1 MSLFKA
7 RDWWST
13 TVGEDEEF
21 DQGCL
26 CVANFDNADDELGN
40 IMYTKFYF
48 IQQDNW
54 QDQSKIIPCIGG
66 VIISM
71 LTCSLGQT
79 NHFEIGV
86 CCLSAKQEAVRSK
99 RKY

>member
-26 CVANFDNADDELGN
+26 CVGNLDNAEDELGMEFDN
-40 IMYTKFYF
+40 IDFIMRFISPLKF
-48 IQQDNW
+48 
-54 QDQSKIIPCIGG
+54 
-66 VIISM
+66 
-71 LTCSLGQT
+71 
-79 NHFEIGV
+79 
-86 CCLSAKQEAVRSK
+86 
-99 RKY
+99 

>member
-40 IMYTKFYF
+40 ITYARYIL
-48 IQQDNW
+48 IQQDKIKVKW
-54 QDQSKIIPCIGG
+54 FPALIQSSGPRPVNFSFFI
-66 VIISM
+66 
-71 LTCSLGQT
+71 
-79 NHFEIGV
+79 
-86 CCLSAKQEAVRSK
+86 
-99 RKY
+99 